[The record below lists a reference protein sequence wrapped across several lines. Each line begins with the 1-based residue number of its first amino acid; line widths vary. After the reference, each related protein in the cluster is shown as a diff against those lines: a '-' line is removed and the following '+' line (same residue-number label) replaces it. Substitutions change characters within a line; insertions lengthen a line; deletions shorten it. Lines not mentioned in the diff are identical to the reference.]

1 MSFRIRKRVK
11 WWQIWNWVDLESE
24 ISGGLEP
31 FCGLIQSDLPVQI
44 DPIFSN
50 FCWSSSKF
58 YFSWFLS
65 ESVRSLIFCWSWSD
79 TRFHFAWSGTDW
91 FLSIDP
97 WSFRHHWWLLLKLSS
112 KSCCF
117 LYSLSTDIF
126 RQTIWSLSETN
137 LSSHFLTWKNLK
149 VFQRWQN

>member
-1 MSFRIRKRVK
+1 MMTNMKVYGPG
-11 WWQIWNWVDLESE
+11 QWN
-24 ISGGLEP
+24 SGRTWTILRT
-31 FCGLIQSDLPVQI
+31 
-44 DPIFSN
+44 DP
-50 FCWSSSKF
+50 SKF
-58 YFSWFLS
+58 TRDFQILIDSVRGFIFLGSSPNLS
-65 ESVRSLIFCWSWSD
+65 EVWFFCWSWPD
-79 TRFHFAWSGTDW
+79 PRFHFCLVRVRSV
-91 FLSIDP
+91 LSIDP
-97 WSFRHHWWLLLKLSS
+97 WSFHRYCWLLLKLAS